1 MLLTKPFRQTL
12 ISLLFL
18 LHTGFLVHAQ
28 TAIPVSGGMA
38 AGAGGSLS
46 TTFGQVF
53 YTASSGET
61 GTVTQ
66 GMQQPYEISVLRFD
80 ESGQRITLQY
90 RAFPNPTT
98 NFLFL
103 EIENYGGETL
113 QYFLCDL
120 EGKILDNNIISGP
133 ETRISMEKR
142 IAGIYFIRVL
152 GNEYE
157 SISFKIIKIE

>member
-1 MLLTKPFRQTL
+1 MLLTKPFRQTF
-12 ISLLFL
+12 ISFIFM
-18 LHTGFLVHAQ
+18 LHAGFLVHSQ

-38 AGAGGSLS
+38 AGTGGSLS

-53 YTASSGET
+53 YTISSGET
-61 GTVTQ
+61 GTVLQ

-80 ESGQRITLQY
+80 ESGKRITLQY

-98 NFLFL
+98 DFLYL
-103 EIENYGGETL
+103 EIENYTGESL
-113 QYFLCDL
+113 SYFLFDM
-120 EGKILDNNIISGP
+120 EGKVLENNLISGP
-133 ETRISMEKR
+133 ETRISMENR
-142 IAGIYFIRVL
+142 IAGVYFIRVL

>member
-1 MLLTKPFRQTL
+1 MSLKMPVRQTL
-12 ISLLFL
+12 ISLIFL
-18 LHTGFLVHAQ
+18 LYAGFLLHAQ

-38 AGAGGSLS
+38 TGPGGNLS

-53 YTASSGET
+53 YTISSAET
-61 GTVTQ
+61 GSLIQ
-66 GMQQPYEISVLRFD
+66 GMQQPYEISVLHFD
-80 ESGQRITLQY
+80 ESGKRITLQY
-90 RAFPNPTT
+90 KAFPNPTT
-98 NFLFL
+98 DFLYL
-103 EIENYGGETL
+103 EIENYGGESL

-120 EGKILDNNIISGP
+120 EGKVLDSNIISSP

-142 IAGIYFIRVL
+142 IAGVYFIRVL